1 MQLRGG
7 SSKGLYFKADDLPSD
22 EATRDK
28 VLMAAMGSIGKDSR
42 QIDGLGGADPLTSKV
57 GIVSLSEQ
65 SGVDVDYLF
74 VQVVVGDDRVDTTPN
89 CGNILAGIG
98 PFALE
103 SGILESDAEETVV
116 RINMLNSGK
125 TCEQLV
131 QTPGGQVIY
140 SGEASIDGVPGT
152 AAPIICN
159 YLDLAG
165 SVCGSLL
172 PTGNLIDEVDGIE
185 ITCIDNGMP
194 VVVLRA
200 EDFGITGYES
210 RDALNANDE
219 LKKKL
224 ESIRLQIGP
233 KMNLG
238 DVTAKAVPKMSLIAA
253 PNAGGHICT
262 RTFIPHVCHAAVGV
276 LGAVSVATACIMPG
290 SVAQGIAVVP
300 EGKMKTMS
308 VEHPSG
314 EFSVE
319 LEIGGTEQH
328 PEVLKAGL
336 LRTAR
341 LLSRGEVYIPAEIW
355 SGVEKSSVN

>member
-1 MQLRGG
+1 MQTAIPYMQLRGG

-103 SGILESDAEETVV
+103 SGILEADAEETVV

-125 TCEQLV
+125 MCEQFV
-131 QTPGGQVIY
+131 QTPGGQVNY

-159 YLDLAG
+159 YLNLAG

-219 LKKKL
+219 L
-224 ESIRLQIGP
+224 
-233 KMNLG
+233 N
-238 DVTAKAVPKMSLIAA
+238 V
-253 PNAGGHICT
+253 
-262 RTFIPHVCHAAVGV
+262 
-276 LGAVSVATACIMPG
+276 
-290 SVAQGIAVVP
+290 
-300 EGKMKTMS
+300 
-308 VEHPSG
+308 
-314 EFSVE
+314 
-319 LEIGGTEQH
+319 
-328 PEVLKAGL
+328 
-336 LRTAR
+336 
-341 LLSRGEVYIPAEIW
+341 
-355 SGVEKSSVN
+355 